1 MDQKTLLT
9 QLEGA
14 VNLVSMMPPSR
25 LKKNLVGLVKIAPEI
40 EDNLYEKVLLPMG
53 KFLFLKKEIEET
65 ESGSFLHTELNRDGD
80 SYRSPISNV
89 YYPKNDEEAYF
100 PTS

>member
-1 MDQKTLLT
+1 MDQKSLLS

-53 KFLFLKKEIEET
+53 NFNFYLKKSKRHNQDHFYT
-65 ESGSFLHTELNRDGD
+65 LS
-80 SYRSPISNV
+80 
-89 YYPKNDEEAYF
+89 
-100 PTS
+100 

>member
-1 MDQKTLLT
+1 MDHKSLLT

-53 KFLFLKKEIEET
+53 ILFLKLRNIR
-65 ESGSFLHTELNRDGD
+65 NIIR
-80 SYRSPISNV
+80 PI
-89 YYPKNDEEAYF
+89 F
-100 PTS
+100 THRTQQRR

>member
-1 MDQKTLLT
+1 MDKKTLLT

-53 KFLFLKKEIEET
+53 IFYFKGKKLRRPNQDHFCIL
-65 ESGSFLHTELNRDGD
+65 S
-80 SYRSPISNV
+80 
-89 YYPKNDEEAYF
+89 
-100 PTS
+100 

>member
-1 MDQKTLLT
+1 MDHKSLLT

-14 VNLVSMMPPSR
+14 INLVSMMPPSK

-53 KFLFLKKEIEET
+53 NFFVYFRN
-65 ESGSFLHTELNRDGD
+65 SRD
-80 SYRSPISNV
+80 
-89 YYPKNDEEAYF
+89 
-100 PTS
+100 

>member
-1 MDQKTLLT
+1 MDQKSLLN

-40 EDNLYEKVLLPMG
+40 EDNLYEKVLLPMCT
-53 KFLFLKKEIEET
+53 F
-65 ESGSFLHTELNRDGD
+65 
-80 SYRSPISNV
+80 SNNV
-89 YYPKNDEEAYF
+89 RNLRN
-100 PTS
+100 

>member
-1 MDQKTLLT
+1 MDQKSLLS

-53 KFLFLKKEIEET
+53 KI
-65 ESGSFLHTELNRDGD
+65 
-80 SYRSPISNV
+80 
-89 YYPKNDEEAYF
+89 
-100 PTS
+100 

>member
-1 MDQKTLLT
+1 MDQKSLLS

-53 KFLFLKKEIEET
+53 NFNFYLKK
-65 ESGSFLHTELNRDGD
+65 SKRLNQDHFYTL
-80 SYRSPISNV
+80 S
-89 YYPKNDEEAYF
+89 
-100 PTS
+100 

>member
-1 MDQKTLLT
+1 MDHKSLLT

-53 KFLFLKKEIEET
+53 ILFLK
-65 ESGSFLHTELNRDGD
+65 LRNLRDIV
-80 SYRSPISNV
+80 RSI
-89 YYPKNDEEAYF
+89 F
-100 PTS
+100 THRTQQRR